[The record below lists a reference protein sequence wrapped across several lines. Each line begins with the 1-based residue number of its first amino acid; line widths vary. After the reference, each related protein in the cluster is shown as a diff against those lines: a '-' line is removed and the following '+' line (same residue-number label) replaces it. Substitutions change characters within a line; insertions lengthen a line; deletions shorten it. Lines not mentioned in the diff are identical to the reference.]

1 MTEEGT
7 GETSMTQVLQ
17 ALLEERRLREKELEQ
32 ERHRREE
39 EAAKRS
45 EELEQERWRYAEEA
59 ARRESEISEDRRR
72 HEEEKERREDGMRRQ
87 IEMLKEL
94 VEGVQKQG
102 EKSAMRMER
111 DRDVKVT
118 KLTEADDIEA
128 YLTTFERLMKA
139 YEIHQDRWTYKLAP
153 QLVGKAQ
160 QAYAAKTPEDASD
173 YAKLKQA
180 IL

>member
-1 MTEEGT
+1 
-7 GETSMTQVLQ
+7 MTQVLQ

-32 ERHRREE
+32 ERHRREV

-45 EELEQERWRYAEEA
+45 EELEHERRRYTEEA

-72 HEEEKERREDGMRRQ
+72 HEEEKERREDGMRKQ

-111 DRDVKVT
+111 DRNVKVT
-118 KLTEADDIEA
+118 KLMT
-128 YLTTFERLMKA
+128 
-139 YEIHQDRWTYKLAP
+139 
-153 QLVGKAQ
+153 
-160 QAYAAKTPEDASD
+160 
-173 YAKLKQA
+173 
-180 IL
+180 